1 MNRAAFRAGPGLAL
15 MVLGTVVLAGC
26 GGARTHG
33 VQGKVVVEGG
43 DVAKLAQSTIEAQLE
58 SDPAVRASGEI
69 QPDGSFELTTLKDGQ
84 VLDGAVEGTYTAR
97 IILADHQP
105 EGSDEDDDEAP
116 APRRKKKGPKLPVSQ
131 KYLDFKTSGWSFKV
145 PTDGSVTLTASA
157 GKK

>member
-15 MVLGTVVLAGC
+15 MVIGTVILAGC

-69 QPDGSFELTTLKDGQ
+69 QPDGSFELSTLKDGR

-97 IILADHQP
+97 IILADYQP
-105 EGSDEDDDEAP
+105 EGADDGDDEAP
-116 APRRKKKGPKLPVSQ
+116 ALRRKKGPKLPVSER
-131 KYLDFKTSGWSFKV
+131 YLNFKTSGWSFKV
-145 PTDGSVTLTASA
+145 PSDGSVTLTA
-157 GKK
+157 K